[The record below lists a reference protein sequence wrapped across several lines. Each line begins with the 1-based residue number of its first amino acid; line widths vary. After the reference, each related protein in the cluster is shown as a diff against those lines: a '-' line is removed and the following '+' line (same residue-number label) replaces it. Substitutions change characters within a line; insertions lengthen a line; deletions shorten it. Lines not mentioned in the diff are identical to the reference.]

1 MADFNCSKYYAG
13 GSAQA
18 FTLGLNFYPTK
29 NVKFVINYQ
38 YNINDK
44 YANGKGANDGTD
56 EAAKWF
62 VGYDADGNKCK
73 VPSQIVGNTG
83 ICYSMLAC
91 RFQVAF

>member
-1 MADFNCSKYYAG
+1 M
-13 GSAQA
+13 Q
-18 FTLGLNFYPTK
+18 TVREPTT
-29 NVKFVINYQ
+29 VPTRLQ
-38 YNINDK
+38 
-44 YANGKGANDGTD
+44 
-56 EAAKWF
+56 WF